1 MNVMHTENAASTR
14 RASHA
19 KLGGLLA
26 FLITPTSSDETID
39 ETRLCELADDVI
51 AGGADVLTLFGSTGS
66 IGSFAE
72 TERKRAAEVLIKHVK
87 GRVPVMV
94 GTGAMTTQETI
105 RLSQHAEQVG
115 ASAVLVVP
123 ITYWILSDA
132 EVIGH
137 FTALGRSIHIPIC
150 VYNNPRLTG
159 VDILPPVIAKLAEIP
174 NVQYLKES
182 SPELG
187 RVALTKRLLGDHI
200 SIFAGRDN
208 TAVEAMR
215 IGADGWASAVA
226 NFCPSVCKT
235 ILNLAADPKKADK
248 AWDLSQ
254 KYMSVFDFCL
264 SKGLVRSCH
273 AAMDIL
279 GKPAGVPRLPL
290 LPLGKKDVQH
300 LAKLLEASAIG
311 RMS

>member
-1 MNVMHTENAASTR
+1 MNIAQTQNTGSTV
-14 RASHA
+14 RASHP

-26 FLITPTSSDETID
+26 FLITPTSSDESID

-51 AGGADVLTLFGSTGS
+51 AGGADALTLFGSTGS
-66 IGSFAE
+66 IGSFTE
-72 TERKRAAEVLIKHVK
+72 IERKRAAEVLIKHVK

-115 ASAVLVVP
+115 ANAVLVVP
-123 ITYWILSDA
+123 ITYWILNDA

-137 FTALGRSIHIPIC
+137 FSALGRSINIPIC

-187 RVALTKRLLGDHI
+187 RVALTKRLLGDRI
-200 SIFAGRDN
+200 SIFAGRDS
-208 TAVEAMR
+208 TAVEAIR
-215 IGADGWASAVA
+215 IGADAWASGVA

-235 ILNLAADPKKADK
+235 ILNLTADPMKAEA
-248 AWDLSQ
+248 AWDASQ
-254 KYMSVFDFCL
+254 KYMPVFDFCL

-273 AAMDIL
+273 AALEVL

-290 LPLGKKDVQH
+290 LPLGKEDMQQ
-300 LAKLLEASAIG
+300 LAKLLKAAAID
-311 RMS
+311 